1 MIKRRLHAGE
11 LGFDIVNYILLALLG
26 FLTLYPF
33 INLLAVSL
41 NDPLDTI
48 RGQVYFWPNKFTWD
62 NYAIVFDDNALYM
75 ASIRSI
81 LRTVLGTFLS
91 VACTMML
98 AYTLTRK
105 EFILR
110 KSINLIMIVS
120 MYVSGGIIPTYL
132 VIKGLGLTNS
142 FWVYILPGLVGVFNV
157 IIMRTSI
164 EGLPEGLTE
173 SARME
178 GASDFQ
184 VLFRI
189 IVPISMPVLATVT
202 LFNAVGHW
210 NSWFDNY
217 LYNTRDNLNLL
228 QFELMKI
235 LLQSTSQMVSNA
247 SSTGYIDS
255 EQAKNV
261 TPEAIRATM
270 TVIVTFPIL
279 LIYPFLQKYFI
290 KGALI
295 GAIKE

>member
-1 MIKRRLHAGE
+1 MKRRLRARDVT
-11 LGFDIVNYILLALLG
+11 FDTINYILLALLG
-26 FLTLYPF
+26 FITLYPF
-33 INLLAVSL
+33 YNLLMVSF

-48 RGQVYFWPNKFTWD
+48 RGQVYFWPNEFTLN
-62 NYAIVFDDNALYM
+62 NYKIVFQDDALYM
-75 ASIRSI
+75 AAVRSV
-81 LRTVLGTFLS
+81 LRTVIGTFLS
-91 VACTMML
+91 VGCTMML

-105 EFILR
+105 EFVLR
-110 KSINLIMIVS
+110 KSINLLIIIS
-120 MYVSGGIIPTYL
+120 MYVSGGIIPSYL
-132 VIKGLGLTNS
+132 LIKGLGLTNS
-142 FWVYILPGLVGVFNV
+142 FWVYILPGLIGVFNV

-164 EGLPEGLTE
+164 EGLPEGLIE
-173 SARME
+173 AARME
-178 GASDFQ
+178 GANEFQ

-189 IVPISMPVLATVT
+189 IVPISLPVLATVT
-202 LFNAVGHW
+202 LFNSVGHW
-210 NSWFDNY
+210 NAWFDNY

-235 LLQSTSQMVSNA
+235 LLQSTSQMVNNA

-255 EQAKNV
+255 ESVKNV

-279 LIYPFLQKYFI
+279 LVYPFLQKYFI

>member
-1 MIKRRLHAGE
+1 MKSRIRIRDLC
-11 LGFDIVNYILLALLG
+11 FDTINYVLLALLG
-26 FLTLYPF
+26 CITLYPF
-33 INLLAVSL
+33 FNLLAISF
-41 NDPLDTI
+41 NDPLDSI
-48 RGQVYFWPNKFTWD
+48 RGQVYLWPNEFTLD
-62 NYAIVFDDNALYM
+62 NYKLVFQDTALYS
-75 ASIRSI
+75 AAVRSI
-81 LRTVLGTFLS
+81 LRTVIGTFLS

-105 EFILR
+105 EFVLR
-110 KSINLIMIVS
+110 KPINLMMIVS
-120 MYVSGGIIPTYL
+120 MYVSGGIIPSYL
-132 VIKGLGLTNS
+132 LIKGLGLTNS
-142 FWVYILPGLVGVFNV
+142 FWVYIIPGLVGVFNV

-164 EGLPEGLTE
+164 EGLPDGLVE
-173 SARME
+173 AAQIE
-178 GASDFQ
+178 GANEFQ

-189 IVPISMPVLATVT
+189 IVPISLPVIATIT
-202 LFNAVGHW
+202 LFNSVGHW

-247 SSTGYIDS
+247 SSTGYVDS
-255 EQAKNV
+255 DSVKSV

-279 LIYPFLQKYFI
+279 LVYPFLQKYFI

>member
-1 MIKRRLHAGE
+1 MKRRLRARDVA
-11 LGFDIVNYILLALLG
+11 FDTINYILLALLG
-26 FLTLYPF
+26 FITLYPF
-33 INLLAVSL
+33 YNLLMVSF

-48 RGQVYFWPNKFTWD
+48 RGQVYFWPNEFTLN
-62 NYAIVFDDNALYM
+62 NYKIVFQDDALYM
-75 ASIRSI
+75 AAVRSV
-81 LRTVLGTFLS
+81 LRTVIGTSLS
-91 VACTMML
+91 VGCTMML

-105 EFILR
+105 EFVLR
-110 KSINLIMIVS
+110 KSINLLMIIS
-120 MYVSGGIIPTYL
+120 MYVSGGIIPSYL
-132 VIKGLGLTNS
+132 LIKGLGLTNS
-142 FWVYILPGLVGVFNV
+142 FWVYILPGLIGVFNV

-164 EGLPEGLTE
+164 EGLPEGLIE
-173 SARME
+173 AARME
-178 GASDFQ
+178 GANEFQ

-189 IVPISMPVLATVT
+189 IVPISLPVLATVT
-202 LFNAVGHW
+202 LFNSVGHW
-210 NSWFDNY
+210 NAWFDNY

-235 LLQSTSQMVSNA
+235 LLQSTSQMVNNA

-255 EQAKNV
+255 ESVKNV

-279 LIYPFLQKYFI
+279 LVYPFLQKYFI